1 MSRVRDAGRG
11 GIVVRS
17 RNTGAGQ
24 RAVAC
29 ERGKY
34 GILAGDCEAKYSA
47 VRVAPRRGDS
57 SSSKGEEALQGPE
70 SRREVKL
77 SVCEEGESPEPTGGG
92 GVIRSGR
99 KEEEA
104 ARRQSGPEDVC
115 YVCIRCVHAFNGG

>member
-17 RNTGAGQ
+17 RNAGAGQ
-24 RAVAC
+24 KRSHANVVNMGYWQETARQNIVPL
-29 ERGKY
+29 EWRRG
-34 GILAGDCEAKYSA
+34 GA
-47 VRVAPRRGDS
+47 GDS

-70 SRREVKL
+70 RRREVKL

-104 ARRQSGPEDVC
+104 ARCQSGPED
-115 YVCIRCVHAFNGG
+115 VCIRCVHAFNGG